1 MSRRWAVV
9 ACLYYGYWRYSGL
22 NADFYDLLVYKDAV
36 VIHDP
41 DAAFT
46 KLALMVDKIDHIS
59 THSLRRNVNLN
70 PNA

>member
-1 MSRRWAVV
+1 
-9 ACLYYGYWRYSGL
+9 
-22 NADFYDLLVYKDAV
+22 VYKDAI

-46 KLALMVDKIDHIS
+46 KLALMVDKIDHIW